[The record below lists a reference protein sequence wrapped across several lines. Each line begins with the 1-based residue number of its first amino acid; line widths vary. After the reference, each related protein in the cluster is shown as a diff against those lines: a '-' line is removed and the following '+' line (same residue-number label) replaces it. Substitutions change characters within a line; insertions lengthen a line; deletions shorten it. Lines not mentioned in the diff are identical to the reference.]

1 MSEHFPDLLRAF
13 VTDAMLILLLC
24 TMAMPKYRDKRIY
37 GVATALILAV
47 NLGANYYFYLSEDY
61 TAVFYVDLAML
72 LVIGVLLKP
81 LFTDSVMQWSFSYIT
96 MINIYAAIVFLSY
109 YFRSVLPD
117 PAYGNTFVRF
127 VLFAAVILIFRH
139 WMSALYRRVLDYWH
153 IYILPATALLLCF
166 LGHFFGG
173 DIQQM
178 LTVNGSPLFLL
189 TLLGLSIYVAI
200 AHSLKTITTQYG
212 LREQALAAEAEHH
225 YLQLATTGMAARL
238 QLMEDV
244 ATQNSRA
251 AHDRRHFNHVLL
263 GLLERGQAAEAAG
276 LLQAANRATPGI
288 TRTYCENP
296 VVNAAVEHY
305 AGLAQQ
311 AGIRTEI
318 ALDIPADAKLDSLE
332 LSMVVSNLLEN
343 ALQASARLPEGREPY
358 LRFIC
363 RDAGRLLLE
372 MENACADDTA
382 LDETG
387 QPVVREEGHGIGSRS
402 IAAFAKKHGAELMYR
417 VENGSFRVR
426 LLV

>member
-1 MSEHFPDLLRAF
+1 MSAHFPDLLRAF

-24 TMAMPKYRDKRIY
+24 TMAMPKYRDKKIY
-37 GVATALILAV
+37 VGATAIILAT
-47 NLGANYYFYLSEDY
+47 NLGANYYFYLAEDY

-72 LVIGVLLKP
+72 LVIGIVLKP
-81 LFTDSVMQWSFSYIT
+81 LFADSVMQWCFSYIT

-109 YFRSVLPD
+109 YFRSIFPD
-117 PAYGNTFVRF
+117 PAYGNTVLRLI
-127 VLFAAVILIFRH
+127 LFAAVILAFRR

-173 DIQQM
+173 DIQRM

-200 AHSLKTITTQYG
+200 GHSLQTLGRQYR
-212 LREQALAAEAEHH
+212 LREENLVIEAERE

-238 QLMEDV
+238 QLMETM

-251 AHDRRHFNHVLL
+251 AHDRRHVNHVLL
-263 GLLERGQAAEAAG
+263 GLLERGQATEAAA
-276 LLQAANRATPGI
+276 LLRSEERSGVELA
-288 TRTYCENP
+288 RTYCENP
-296 VVNAAVEHY
+296 AVNAAVSHY

-318 ALDIPADAKLDSLE
+318 SLEIPAETRVDTLE
-332 LSMVVSNLLEN
+332 LSMVVSNLMEN
-343 ALQASARLPEGREPY
+343 ALQACSRLAQGREPY
-358 LRFIC
+358 LRFVC
-363 RDAGRLLLE
+363 RNAGRLLIE
-372 MENACADDTA
+372 MENACSADTE
-382 LDETG
+382 LDDAG
-387 QPVVREEGHGIGSRS
+387 QPVVREQGHGIGSKS
-402 IAAFAKKHGAELMYR
+402 VAAFAKKYDAELMYR